1 MGKKLSAAQKR
12 ALVRDGYVLVPK
24 LVPPA
29 RVAAARREVNHRIGT
44 GKHPNVD
51 PYSGTLTDYLSE
63 RLTEPALMDLAKGP
77 VRELVEDL
85 LGAGRVH
92 PTSDAQIALRF
103 PSGRTEAA
111 TEHGSHV
118 DWPGGD
124 NGAIDAEAISRT
136 RYALNVGILLSDLP
150 RPDMGNLVV
159 YPGSYRLIAARIK
172 KEGLKAMDGVTRA
185 VALPKPVQIT
195 GKAGDA
201 VLFHFSTAHAVADN
215 ASPHIRVMAYFR
227 FWHLDGWYD
236 RSAAYLERA
245 LSEPWHE
252 WAGLRGVK

>member
-12 ALVRDGYVLVPK
+12 ALVRDGYVLIPK
-24 LVPPA
+24 LVPSA
-29 RVAAARREVNHRIGT
+29 RVAAARREVNHRLGT

-51 PYSGTLTDYLSE
+51 PYSGTLSDYLSE
-63 RLTEPALMDLAKGP
+63 RLTEPSLMELSKGP

-103 PSGRTEAA
+103 PSGCAEASA
-111 TEHGSHV
+111 EHGSHV
-118 DWPGGD
+118 DWPGGA
-124 NGAIDAEAISRT
+124 NGAIDPVAISRV

-150 RPDMGNLVV
+150 RPGMGNLVV
-159 YPGSYRLIAARIK
+159 YPGSYRLVAEGIK
-172 KEGLKAMDGVTRA
+172 KKGLNALEGVTRA
-185 VALPKPVQIT
+185 VVLDPPVQIT

-236 RSAAYLERA
+236 KSEAYLKKA
-245 LSEPWHE
+245 LESPWLE
-252 WAGLRGVK
+252 WPGLRGAK